1 MLFLICCRSLMA
13 LVSIKGD
20 WYIYFWCLYCKIYS
34 SIIWWF
40 GNHCHGTDKVHSVIS
55 TTVVGQS
62 ASSLHR
68 VRMRKKRT
76 PQQHRSKHIVALTRR
91 PSLRRIVMAPGS
103 STAHAMMEDKEKAL
117 LGALPTGESLTSSS
131 TNIAIALSYI
141 RLIFICCPSGTI

>member
-1 MLFLICCRSLMA
+1 MA

-34 SIIWWF
+34 SIIWLF
-40 GNHCHGTDKVHSVIS
+40 GNHCRGTDKVRSVIS
-55 TTVVGQS
+55 TGVVSQS

-68 VRMRKKRT
+68 VRTRRKRT

-103 STAHAMMEDKEKAL
+103 STAHAMMEDKEKTL
-117 LGALPTGESLTSSS
+117 LGALPSGESWIVSLYKCYIPF
-131 TNIAIALSYI
+131 IAY
-141 RLIFICCPSGTI
+141 RLLFIKNYYLISFVC